1 MPSLP
6 VVVKFAFGKYS
17 VQDGKHRAE
26 CNLCKKTIRE
36 KMGTTSGFVRHLKR
50 HHKLL
55 FDQYAQLKQ
64 KALEEKKQSSHMNV
78 FDSTQVDIESLVESH
93 DIEEVE
99 SFINNSRQPPA
110 FGQMIPTRKAENRKE
125 KAVISIA
132 DYFRPKSSPVSSLII
147 PDDED
152 DLFGKMLTAEI
163 RKISDQSLKRKLK
176 RQLLEV
182 VHSIQEEYE
191 ATFLQQSRCTQVIHK
206 SDNWSSQTMP
216 TNIMVDN
223 QDLVE

>member
-1 MPSLP
+1 
-6 VVVKFAFGKYS
+6 
-17 VQDGKHRAE
+17 
-26 CNLCKKTIRE
+26 
-36 KMGTTSGFVRHLKR
+36 
-50 HHKLL
+50 
-55 FDQYAQLKQ
+55 
-64 KALEEKKQSSHMNV
+64 MNV

-99 SFINNSRQPPA
+99 SLFNNSRQPTA
-110 FGQMIPTRKAENRKE
+110 FGQMIPTRKAENRKD

-163 RKISDQSLKRKLK
+163 RKISDPSLKRKLK

-216 TNIMVDN
+216 TDITVDN

>member
-1 MPSLP
+1 MSHYI
-6 VVVKFAFGKYS
+6 F
-17 VQDGKHRAE
+17 
-26 CNLCKKTIRE
+26 
-36 KMGTTSGFVRHLKR
+36 RHLKR

-64 KALEEKKQSSHMNV
+64 KALEEKKQKSHMNV
-78 FDSTQVDIESLVESH
+78 FDSAQVDIESLVESH

-99 SFINNSRQPPA
+99 SFINNSRQPQT
-110 FGQMIPTRKAENRKE
+110 FGQIIPNRKVENRKE

-132 DYFRPKSSPVSSLII
+132 DYFRPKSSSANSLFM

-163 RKISDQSLKRKLK
+163 RKISDPSLKRRLK

-191 ATFLQQSRCTQVIHK
+191 ASLIQKSRCTQVIHK
-206 SDNWSSQTMP
+206 SDNWASQTMP
-216 TNIMVDN
+216 TDIMVDN
-223 QDLVE
+223 QNLVE